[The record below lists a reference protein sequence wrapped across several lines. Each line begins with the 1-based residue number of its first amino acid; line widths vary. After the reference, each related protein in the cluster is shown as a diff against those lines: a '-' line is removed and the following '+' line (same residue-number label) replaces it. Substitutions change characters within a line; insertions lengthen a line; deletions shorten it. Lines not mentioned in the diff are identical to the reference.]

1 MSQLCV
7 GLWSIDDIFCN
18 TKQEKCKQKTVQTV
32 RDQIVSVPSKREPG
46 DRFPQPISLQ
56 QMKENSKLYVPDR
69 SRKNNTWSMNVS
81 KQWITFRNQQST
93 I

>member
-1 MSQLCV
+1 MTFSAIL
-7 GLWSIDDIFCN
+7 SKKN
-18 TKQEKCKQKTVQTV
+18 A
-32 RDQIVSVPSKREPG
+32 SKRLFRLFVIKLSACRQNVNQG
-46 DRFPQPISLQ
+46 FPQPISLQ

-81 KQWITFRNQQST
+81 KQLITFRNQQST